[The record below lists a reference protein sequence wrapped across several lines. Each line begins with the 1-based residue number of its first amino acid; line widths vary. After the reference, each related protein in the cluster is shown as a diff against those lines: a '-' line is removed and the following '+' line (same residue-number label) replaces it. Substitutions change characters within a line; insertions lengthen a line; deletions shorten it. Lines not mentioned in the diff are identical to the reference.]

1 MALKMELSLPLE
13 IPYFRI
19 PQTVKFELSFL
30 MKQQFQ
36 MVAFEDP
43 HQFQVQAIKLVIKHV
58 LGSFDM
64 GRSLRV
70 ASQI

>member
-13 IPYFRI
+13 ILYS
-19 PQTVKFELSFL
+19 VKFELNFL

-36 MVAFEDP
+36 MVTFEDP

>member
-13 IPYFRI
+13 IPYS
-19 PQTVKFELSFL
+19 VKFELNFL

-36 MVAFEDP
+36 MVTFEDP

-70 ASQI
+70 ASEI

>member
-1 MALKMELSLPLE
+1 MELSLPLE
-13 IPYFRI
+13 IPYS
-19 PQTVKFELSFL
+19 VKFELSFL

-36 MVAFEDP
+36 MVTLEDP

-64 GRSLRV
+64 GRFLRV
-70 ASQI
+70 ASEI

>member
-13 IPYFRI
+13 ILYS
-19 PQTVKFELSFL
+19 VKFELSFL

-36 MVAFEDP
+36 MVTFEDP

-70 ASQI
+70 ASEI

>member
-13 IPYFRI
+13 IPYS
-19 PQTVKFELSFL
+19 VKFELNFL

-36 MVAFEDP
+36 MVTFEDP

-58 LGSFDM
+58 LGSFGM

-70 ASQI
+70 ASEI